1 MRVFRVS
8 RATPEDAS
16 ALTAVAF
23 AAKRHWGYP
32 ESWIR
37 EWIPLLTLTPE
48 FIRDQVTF
56 KATEGTEI
64 IGAAAIDVQGTDAS
78 IVHLWVMP
86 AAMGSG
92 VGGSLFV
99 ACETAARSLGAKRLI
114 IESDPN
120 AEGFYRKMGATL
132 IGKVAADV
140 ESAAVGN
147 DFTRRFLPV
156 LEKRLSSSG

>member
-8 RATPEDAS
+8 RATPENAS

-23 AAKRHWGYP
+23 AAKRYWGYP
-32 ESWIR
+32 EDWIR
-37 EWIPLLTLTPE
+37 EWAPLLTFTPE
-48 FIRDQVTF
+48 FIRAQVTF

-64 IGAAAIDVQGTDAS
+64 IGAAAIEVQETDAS

-92 VGGSLFV
+92 VGGSLFA
-99 ACETAARSLGAKRLI
+99 ACETAARSIGAKRLI

-120 AEGFYRKMGATL
+120 AEGFYRKMGATF
-132 IGKVAADV
+132 IGKVAAEV
-140 ESAAVGN
+140 KSATVG
-147 DFTRRFLPV
+147 DGATQRFLPV
-156 LEKRLSSSG
+156 LEKRLE